1 MKRTIAVAALAPLVV
16 FPAVAQD
23 NGAAQVQNKSPV
35 TQDSATPSTRAQLTN
50 GQISA
55 SALLDE
61 KILNEANESIGDVN
75 DVILDRDGKI
85 ASVIVGVGGF
95 LGLGEKDVA
104 LPFDQLK
111 FTTDNENG
119 LVVTTTA
126 TKEGL
131 EAAPAYNEPNSR

>member
-1 MKRTIAVAALAPLVV
+1 MKRTIAIAALAPLVI

-35 TQDSATPSTRAQLTN
+35 TQDSATPSRGAQLTN

-111 FTTDNENG
+111 FTTDNAND
-119 LVVTTTA
+119 LVVTSTA
-126 TKEGL
+126 TKESL
-131 EAAPAYNEPNSR
+131 EAAPAYNAPNSR

>member
-1 MKRTIAVAALAPLVV
+1 MKRTIAAAALAPLVV

-23 NGAAQVQNKSPV
+23 NGAAQVQSRSPV

-61 KILNEANESIGDVN
+61 KILNGANESIGDVN
-75 DVILDRDGKI
+75 DIILDRDGKI

-95 LGLGEKDVA
+95 LGLG
-104 LPFDQLK
+104 
-111 FTTDNENG
+111 
-119 LVVTTTA
+119 
-126 TKEGL
+126 
-131 EAAPAYNEPNSR
+131 

>member
-1 MKRTIAVAALAPLVV
+1 MKRTIAAAALAPLVV

-23 NGAAQVQNKSPV
+23 NGAAQVQSRSPV

-61 KILNEANESIGDVN
+61 KILNGANESIGDVN
-75 DVILDRDGKI
+75 DIILDRDGKI

-111 FTTDNENG
+111 FTTDEEND
-119 LVVTTTA
+119 LVVTSTA
-126 TKEGL
+126 TKESL
-131 EAAPAYNEPNSR
+131 EAAPAY

>member
-1 MKRTIAVAALAPLVV
+1 MKRTIAVAALAPLVI

-35 TQDSATPSTRAQLTN
+35 TQDSATRSTRAQLTN

-75 DVILDRDGKI
+75 DVILDPDGKI

-111 FTTDNENG
+111 FTTDNEND
-119 LVVTTTA
+119 LVVTSTA
-126 TKEGL
+126 TKESL
-131 EAAPAYNEPNSR
+131 EAASAYNQPNSR